1 MIKKQQ
7 QQQHPCKANFLFI
20 PTHIMAPDLSFRIKK
35 TLSIVFYLTKQFKK
49 KKLTSRE
56 REFDDDLVIG
66 NFILYINEES
76 VSILFRLQL

>member
-1 MIKKQQ
+1 MTLNEKKNIEALVMIKKKQQQQ

-49 KKLTSRE
+49 KS
-56 REFDDDLVIG
+56 
-66 NFILYINEES
+66 
-76 VSILFRLQL
+76 